1 MARGR
6 DTGLSSGFDARRL
19 VDGGAGGKYG
29 MLYSTFKNIGES
41 NIRKPSPINAMG
53 MRIVISQ
60 ERITV
65 IFMALIVS
73 EEKKVDKYNK

>member
-1 MARGR
+1 
-6 DTGLSSGFDARRL
+6 
-19 VDGGAGGKYG
+19 

-65 IFMALIVS
+65 IFMALIV
-73 EEKKVDKYNK
+73 VDFGCDLCGELSVMDTVNKAESACGWSRREYHIHLAE